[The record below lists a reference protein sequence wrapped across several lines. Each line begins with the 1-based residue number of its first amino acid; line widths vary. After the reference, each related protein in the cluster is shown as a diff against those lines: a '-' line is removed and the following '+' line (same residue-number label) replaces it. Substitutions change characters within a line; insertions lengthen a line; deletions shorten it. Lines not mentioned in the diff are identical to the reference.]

1 MQNKKNLQILLG
13 CFVYVVGVN
22 LFLAP
27 VGVFTTGF
35 MGLAQEI
42 TALISNIF
50 HLDITNVDEK
60 FILIQTTI
68 YWLFNIPVMIF
79 AYFKISKKFA
89 IKTFIISSVVM
100 QLLFNIVRINTTLI
114 IGENGQTLSA
124 TLLSVI
130 VGSVLIGIGLS
141 LIVKNHA
148 SGGGTDVLAIYLSLF
163 KGKSFGL
170 YNFLLNTIVVIGA
183 ILLTQDYTMGI
194 LILISLYI
202 QGYVIDKFYN
212 YNQKET
218 MTVFTTHG
226 KKIGEKIIQTNRTF
240 TQVKGESGFSKKE
253 IAVLMIILNSEEKSK
268 FTKLVIDIDKDAF
281 ISFAKTEN
289 VKGNFKNRYLT
300 EL

>member
-1 MQNKKNLQILLG
+1 MQNKKNIQILLG
-13 CFVYVVGVN
+13 CFVYVAGVN

-50 HLDITNVDEK
+50 QLDITNVDEK
-60 FILIQTTI
+60 FILIQTSI

-100 QLLFNIVRINTTLI
+100 QILFNIVRINTTLI
-114 IGENGQTLSA
+114 IGENGQSLSA

-130 VGSVLIGIGLS
+130 VGSVLIGTGLS

-163 KGKSFGL
+163 KGKSFGV
-170 YNFLLNTIVVIGA
+170 YNFMLNTIVVIGA

-218 MTVFTTHG
+218 MTVFTTRG
-226 KKIGEKIIQTNRTF
+226 KEIGEKIIQTNRTF